1 MFKALI
7 DAFTPRLLSPG
18 HPHCALSVLTPG
30 LLSPTRLP
38 CEWRLLA
45 GGPRPCSPWCPR
57 DSTTWMGP

>member
-7 DAFTPRLLSPG
+7 DAFTPRSLSPG

-30 LLSPTRLP
+30 LLSPTCPP
-38 CEWRLLA
+38 CELRLLA
-45 GGPRPCSPWCPR
+45 GGPCPCSPRCPG